1 MYKRDRQN
9 SQHPDSTNNL
19 LPPISS
25 WLGGTCLLLVTIFGT
40 AMTLAAAFKSDQTTV
55 QPTAKVKGAS
65 SVAIA
70 SRRAPLRIGPKAHNS
85 VTQSPQQRGNK
96 PDAIALRMSQRL
108 FPTPPHPQLPTKNS
122 PTPLDIQLQQFP
134 SSPLPALSRQ
144 FVDFPSATNI
154 NVQSSDLLA
163 SKTTK
168 LANLFA
174 QTTQKPSQPEP
185 ITPQPGIQLT
195 LADVVVLA
203 VQNNTDIKNAY
214 LERIAQRQNLAIA
227 EDKFIPN
234 LTPNVSFNIERFGSG
249 ATTSTSADLGLGAI
263 VSVNIPTG
271 ARLSFG
277 WDTHAQTSN
286 RNNFIDN
293 INNDILGQN
302 LQLRFT
308 QPLLRGAGTAVNRAS
323 IDIARLDERANIQ
336 ALKST
341 LINTITSAILGYR
354 DLIQAQ
360 EQLEIE
366 RLSLE
371 SARQILEINQALIDA
386 GRIAPVEIV
395 QSQTEVANRELSL
408 LAAQNTLASAKL
420 ALLDILDIG
429 QNLDIVAVERIVLSS
444 ISPELNK
451 LKTVAFQNRPDY
463 LQAQLRLEI
472 AKLDQLVA
480 DNNRRLNL
488 DFDARYNNSVSS
500 SSQLAAGLVFSHTF
514 GDRTAERDFQRSRV
528 NFLQAKNSLEN
539 LRQIIEIQVTD
550 RVRDVNLRLSE
561 VRLAQQARELSERQL
576 QIEQERLRLGRG
588 GIFQVVTF
596 QSSLVEARNRELT
609 AIIAYLNALTN
620 LDQTVGTTLDTWNV
634 TIERNR

>member
-1 MYKRDRQN
+1 MYKRDRQI
-9 SQHPDSTNNL
+9 SQHPDSLDNF
-19 LPPISS
+19 LPPVSS
-25 WLGGTCLLLVTIFGT
+25 WVGSACLLLVTIFGT
-40 AMTLAAAFKSDQTTV
+40 AMTLAAAFKPDQTTV

-70 SRRAPLRIGPKAHNS
+70 SRRAPLRIGAKAHNS

-108 FPTPPHPQLPTKNS
+108 FPTPPHPQLLTKNS
-122 PTPLDIQLQQFP
+122 LTPLDIQLQHP

-195 LADVVVLA
+195 LADIVVLA

-249 ATTSTSADLGLGAI
+249 ATTSTSADLGLGAS

-277 WDTHAQTSN
+277 WDTQTQTSN

-354 DLIQAQ
+354 DLLQAQ

-371 SARQILEINQALIDA
+371 SARQILQINQALIDA

-488 DFDARYNNSVSS
+488 DFDARYDNSVSS

-528 NFLQAKNSLEN
+528 NFLQARNSLEN
-539 LRQIIEIQVTD
+539 LRQSIEIQVTD

-576 QIEQERLRLGRG
+576 QIEQERLKLGRG
-588 GIFQVVTF
+588 EIFQVVTF
-596 QSSLVEARNRELT
+596 QSNLVEAKNRELT
-609 AIIAYLNALTN
+609 AIIAYLNALTG

>member
-1 MYKRDRQN
+1 MYKRDRQI
-9 SQHPDSTNNL
+9 SQHPDYTDNF
-19 LPPISS
+19 LPPVSS
-25 WLGGTCLLLVTIFGT
+25 WLGSVCLLLVTIFGT
-40 AMTLAAAFKSDQTTV
+40 AMTLAAAFKPDRTTV

-70 SRRAPLRIGPKAHNS
+70 SRRASLRIGSKAHNS
-85 VTQSPQQRGNK
+85 VNPQSPQQRGK
-96 PDAIALRMSQRL
+96 PDAIALRISQRL
-108 FPTPPHPQLPTKNS
+108 FPTPPDPQLPTKNS
-122 PTPLDIQLQQFP
+122 LTPLDIQLHHP
-134 SSPLPALSRQ
+134 SSPLPALSSQ
-144 FVDFPSATNI
+144 FVDFPLATNI
-154 NVQSSDLLA
+154 NAQSSDLLA

-174 QTTQKPSQPEP
+174 QTTQKPNQPEP
-185 ITPQPGIQLT
+185 ITPQPGIQLN

-214 LERIAQRQNLAIA
+214 LERIAQRQNLAVA

-277 WDTHAQTSN
+277 WDTHTQTSN

-323 IDIARLDERANIQ
+323 IEVARLDERANIQ

-354 DLIQAQ
+354 DLLQAQ

-371 SARQILEINQALIDA
+371 SARQILQINQALIDA

-429 QNLDIVAVERIVLSS
+429 QNLDIVAIERIVLSS

-539 LRQIIEIQVTD
+539 LRQSIEIQVTD

-576 QIEQERLRLGRG
+576 QIEQERLKLGRG
-588 GIFQVVTF
+588 EIFQVVTF
-596 QSSLVEARNRELT
+596 QNNLVEARNRELT
-609 AIIAYLNALTN
+609 AIIAYLNALTG

-634 TIERNR
+634 TIETNR

>member
-1 MYKRDRQN
+1 MYKRDRQI
-9 SQHPDSTNNL
+9 SQHPDSLDNF
-19 LPPISS
+19 LPPVSS
-25 WLGGTCLLLVTIFGT
+25 WLGSACLLLVTIFGT
-40 AMTLAAAFKSDQTTV
+40 AMTLAAAFKPDGTTV
-55 QPTAKVKGAS
+55 QPTAKVKAAS

-70 SRRAPLRIGPKAHNS
+70 SRRAPLWIGAKTHNS
-85 VTQSPQQRGNK
+85 VNPQSPQQRGK
-96 PDAIALRMSQRL
+96 PDAIALRMSQTL
-108 FPTPPHPQLPTKNS
+108 FPIPPDPQLQTKNS
-122 PTPLDIQLQQFP
+122 LTPLDIQLQHP

-154 NVQSSDLLA
+154 NPQSSDLLA

-174 QTTQKPSQPEP
+174 QTTQKPNQPEP
-185 ITPQPGIQLT
+185 ITPQPGIQLN
-195 LADVVVLA
+195 LADVVILA

-214 LERIAQRQNLAIA
+214 LERIAQRQNLAVA

-234 LTPNVSFNIERFGSG
+234 LRPNVSFNIERFGSG
-249 ATTSTSADLGLGAI
+249 ANTSTSADLGLGAI

-277 WDTHAQTSN
+277 WDTHTQTSN
-286 RNNFIDN
+286 GNNFIDN

-323 IDIARLDERANIQ
+323 IEIARLDERANIQ

-354 DLIQAQ
+354 DLLQAQ

-371 SARQILEINQALIDA
+371 SARQILQINQALIDA

-408 LAAQNTLASAKL
+408 LAAQNTLASTKL

-444 ISPELNK
+444 VSPELNK

-500 SSQLAAGLVFSHTF
+500 TSQLAAGLVFSHTF

-528 NFLQAKNSLEN
+528 NFLQANNSLEN
-539 LRQIIEIQVTD
+539 LRQSIEIQVTD

-576 QIEQERLRLGRG
+576 QIEQERLKLGRG
-588 GIFQVVTF
+588 EIFQVVTF
-596 QSSLVEARNRELT
+596 QNNLVEARNRELT
-609 AIIAYLNALTN
+609 AIIAYLNALTG

-634 TIERNR
+634 TIETNR

>member
-70 SRRAPLRIGPKAHNS
+70 SRRAPLRIGAKAYNS
-85 VTQSPQQRGNK
+85 VTQSLQQRGNK

-122 PTPLDIQLQQFP
+122 LTPLDIQLQHP

-195 LADVVVLA
+195 LADIVVLA

-249 ATTSTSADLGLGAI
+249 ATTSTSADLGLGAS

-277 WDTHAQTSN
+277 WDTQTQTSN

-354 DLIQAQ
+354 DLLQAQ

-371 SARQILEINQALIDA
+371 SARQILQINQALIDA

-488 DFDARYNNSVSS
+488 DFDARYDNSVSS

-528 NFLQAKNSLEN
+528 NFLQARNSLEN
-539 LRQIIEIQVTD
+539 LRQSIEIQVTD

-576 QIEQERLRLGRG
+576 QIEQERLKLGRG
-588 GIFQVVTF
+588 EIFQVVTF
-596 QSSLVEARNRELT
+596 QSNLVEAKNRELT
-609 AIIAYLNALTN
+609 AIIAYLNALTG

>member
-1 MYKRDRQN
+1 MYKRDRQI
-9 SQHPDSTNNL
+9 SQHPDSLDNF
-19 LPPISS
+19 LPPVSS
-25 WLGGTCLLLVTIFGT
+25 WVGSACLLLVTIFGT
-40 AMTLAAAFKSDQTTV
+40 AMTLAAAFKPDQTTV

-70 SRRAPLRIGPKAHNS
+70 SRRAPLRIGAKAYNS
-85 VTQSPQQRGNK
+85 VTQSLQQRGNK

-122 PTPLDIQLQQFP
+122 LTPLDIQLQHP

-195 LADVVVLA
+195 LADIVVLA

-249 ATTSTSADLGLGAI
+249 ATTSTSADLGLGAS

-277 WDTHAQTSN
+277 WDTQTQTSN

-354 DLIQAQ
+354 DLLQAQ

-371 SARQILEINQALIDA
+371 SARQILQINQALIDA

-488 DFDARYNNSVSS
+488 DFDARYDNSVSS

-528 NFLQAKNSLEN
+528 NFLQARNSLEN
-539 LRQIIEIQVTD
+539 LRQSIEIQVTD

-576 QIEQERLRLGRG
+576 QIEQERLKLGRG
-588 GIFQVVTF
+588 EIFQVVTF
-596 QSSLVEARNRELT
+596 QSNLVEAKNRELT
-609 AIIAYLNALTN
+609 AIIAYLNALTG

>member
-1 MYKRDRQN
+1 MYKRDRQI
-9 SQHPDSTNNL
+9 SQHPDYLDNF
-19 LPPISS
+19 LPPVSS
-25 WLGGTCLLLVTIFGT
+25 WLGSTCLLLVTIFGT
-40 AMTLAAAFKSDQTTV
+40 AMTLAAAFKPDQTTV

-70 SRRAPLRIGPKAHNS
+70 SRREPLRIGAKAHNS
-85 VTQSPQQRGNK
+85 VTQSPQQRGK

-108 FPTPPHPQLPTKNS
+108 FPTPPHPQLLTKNS
-122 PTPLDIQLQQFP
+122 LTPLDIQLQHP

-144 FVDFPSATNI
+144 FVDFPSATDI

-174 QTTQKPSQPEP
+174 QTTQRPSQPEP

-249 ATTSTSADLGLGAI
+249 ATTSTSADLGLGAS

-277 WDTHAQTSN
+277 WDTQTQTSN

-354 DLIQAQ
+354 DLLQAQ

-371 SARQILEINQALIDA
+371 SARQILQINQALIDA

-451 LKTVAFQNRPDY
+451 LKAVAFQNRPDY

-488 DFDARYNNSVSS
+488 DFDARYDNSVSS

-539 LRQIIEIQVTD
+539 LRQSIEIQVTD

-576 QIEQERLRLGRG
+576 QIEQERLKLGRG
-588 GIFQVVTF
+588 EIFQVVTF
-596 QSSLVEARNRELT
+596 QSNLVEAKNRELT
-609 AIIAYLNALTN
+609 AIIAYLNALTG

>member
-1 MYKRDRQN
+1 MYKRDRQI
-9 SQHPDSTNNL
+9 SQHPDSLDNF
-19 LPPISS
+19 LPPVSS
-25 WLGGTCLLLVTIFGT
+25 WLGSVCLLLVTIFGT
-40 AMTLAAAFKSDQTTV
+40 AMTLAAAFKPDGTTV
-55 QPTAKVKGAS
+55 QPTAKVKAAS
-65 SVAIA
+65 SIAIP
-70 SRRAPLRIGPKAHNS
+70 SRRAPLRIGAKAHNS
-85 VTQSPQQRGNK
+85 VNPQSPQQRGK
-96 PDAIALRMSQRL
+96 PDAIALRISQRL
-108 FPTPPHPQLPTKNS
+108 FPTPPDPQLPTKNS
-122 PTPLDIQLQQFP
+122 LTPLDIQLQHP
-134 SSPLPALSRQ
+134 SSSLPSLSSQ
-144 FVDFPSATNI
+144 FVDFPLATNI
-154 NVQSSDLLA
+154 NAQSSNLLA

-174 QTTQKPSQPEP
+174 QTTQKPNQPEP
-185 ITPQPGIQLT
+185 ITPHPGIQLN

-214 LERIAQRQNLAIA
+214 LERIAQRQNLAVA

-277 WDTHAQTSN
+277 WDTHTQTSN
-286 RNNFIDN
+286 GNNFIDN

-323 IDIARLDERANIQ
+323 IEIARLDERANIQ

-354 DLIQAQ
+354 DLLQAQ

-371 SARQILEINQALIDA
+371 SARQILQINQALIDA

-444 ISPELNK
+444 VSPELNK

-500 SSQLAAGLVFSHTF
+500 TSQLAAGLVFSHTF

-528 NFLQAKNSLEN
+528 NFLQANNSLES
-539 LRQIIEIQVTD
+539 LRQSIEIQVTN

-576 QIEQERLRLGRG
+576 QIEQERLKLGRG
-588 GIFQVVTF
+588 EIFQVVTF
-596 QSSLVEARNRELT
+596 QNNLVEARNRELT
-609 AIIAYLNALTN
+609 AIIAYLNALTG

-634 TIERNR
+634 TIETNR

>member
-1 MYKRDRQN
+1 MYKRDRQI
-9 SQHPDSTNNL
+9 SQHPDYTDNF
-19 LPPISS
+19 LPPVSS
-25 WLGGTCLLLVTIFGT
+25 WLSGACLLLVTIFGT
-40 AMTLAAAFKSDQTTV
+40 AITLAAAFKPDRTTV
-55 QPTAKVKGAS
+55 QPTAKVTDAS
-65 SVAIA
+65 RVAIA
-70 SRRAPLRIGPKAHNS
+70 SRRAPLRIGAKAHNS
-85 VTQSPQQRGNK
+85 VTPSPQQRGNK
-96 PDAIALRMSQRL
+96 PDAIAWRMSQRL

-122 PTPLDIQLQQFP
+122 LTPLDIQSQHP

-174 QTTQKPSQPEP
+174 QTTQKPTQPEP

-249 ATTSTSADLGLGAI
+249 ATISTSADLGLGAI

-277 WDTHAQTSN
+277 WDTHTQTSN

-323 IDIARLDERANIQ
+323 IEIARLDERANIQ

-354 DLIQAQ
+354 DLLQAQ

-371 SARQILEINQALIDA
+371 SARQILQINQALIDA

-429 QNLDIVAVERIVLSS
+429 QNLDIVAVERIILSS

-488 DFDARYNNSVSS
+488 DFDARYDNSVSS

-539 LRQIIEIQVTD
+539 LRQSIEIQVTD

-561 VRLAQQARELSERQL
+561 VRLAQQARELSEKQL
-576 QIEQERLRLGRG
+576 QIEQERLKLGRG
-588 GIFQVVTF
+588 EIFQVVTF
-596 QSSLVEARNRELT
+596 QNNLVEARNRELT
-609 AIIAYLNALTN
+609 AIIAYLNALTG

>member
-1 MYKRDRQN
+1 MYKRDRQI
-9 SQHPDSTNNL
+9 SQHQDYTDNF
-19 LPPISS
+19 LPPVSS
-25 WLGGTCLLLVTIFGT
+25 WLSGTCLLLVTIFGT
-40 AMTLAAAFKSDQTTV
+40 AMTLAAAFKPDRTTV
-55 QPTAKVKGAS
+55 QPTAKVKGAY

-70 SRRAPLRIGPKAHNS
+70 SRHAPLRIGAKAHNN

-96 PDAIALRMSQRL
+96 PDAIAWRMSQRL
-108 FPTPPHPQLPTKNS
+108 FPTPPHSQLPTKNS
-122 PTPLDIQLQQFP
+122 LTPLDIQLQHP

-174 QTTQKPSQPEP
+174 QTTQKPTQPEP

-277 WDTHAQTSN
+277 WDTHTQTSN

-354 DLIQAQ
+354 DLLQAQ

-371 SARQILEINQALIDA
+371 SARQILQINQALIDA

-488 DFDARYNNSVSS
+488 DFDARYDNSVSS

-539 LRQIIEIQVTD
+539 LRQSIEIQVTD

-561 VRLAQQARELSERQL
+561 VRLAQQARELSEKQL
-576 QIEQERLRLGRG
+576 QIEQERLKLGRG
-588 GIFQVVTF
+588 EIFQVVTF
-596 QSSLVEARNRELT
+596 QNNLVEARNRELT
-609 AIIAYLNALTN
+609 AIIAYLNALTG

>member
-1 MYKRDRQN
+1 MYKRDRQI
-9 SQHPDSTNNL
+9 SQHPDSLDNF
-19 LPPISS
+19 LPPVSS
-25 WLGGTCLLLVTIFGT
+25 WLGSACLLLVTIFGT
-40 AMTLAAAFKSDQTTV
+40 AMTLAAAFKPDQTTV
-55 QPTAKVKGAS
+55 HTAKVKGAS

-70 SRRAPLRIGPKAHNS
+70 FRRAPLRIGAKAHNS
-85 VTQSPQQRGNK
+85 GAQSPQQRGK
-96 PDAIALRMSQRL
+96 PDAIALRISQRL
-108 FPTPPHPQLPTKNS
+108 FLTPPDPQLPTKNS
-122 PTPLDIQLQQFP
+122 LTSLDIQLQHP

-174 QTTQKPSQPEP
+174 QTTQKPTQPEP

-249 ATTSTSADLGLGAI
+249 ATTSTSADLGLGAS

-277 WDTHAQTSN
+277 WDTHTQTSN

-302 LQLRFT
+302 VQLRFT

-354 DLIQAQ
+354 DLLQAQ

-371 SARQILEINQALIDA
+371 SARQILQINQALIDA

-429 QNLDIVAVERIVLSS
+429 QNLDIVAVERIILSS

-488 DFDARYNNSVSS
+488 DFDARYDNSVSS

-539 LRQIIEIQVTD
+539 LRQSIEIQVTD

-576 QIEQERLRLGRG
+576 QIEQERLKLGRG
-588 GIFQVVTF
+588 EIFQVVTF
-596 QSSLVEARNRELT
+596 QNNLVEARNRELT
-609 AIIAYLNALTN
+609 GIISYLNALTG

-634 TIERNR
+634 TIETNR

>member
-1 MYKRDRQN
+1 MYKRDRQI
-9 SQHPDSTNNL
+9 SQHPDSLDNF
-19 LPPISS
+19 LPPVSS
-25 WLGGTCLLLVTIFGT
+25 WLGSACLLLVTIFGT
-40 AMTLAAAFKSDQTTV
+40 AITLAAAFKPDRTTV

-70 SRRAPLRIGPKAHNS
+70 SRRAPLRIGAKAHNS

-122 PTPLDIQLQQFP
+122 LTPLDIQLQHP

-144 FVDFPSATNI
+144 FVDLLSATNI

-174 QTTQKPSQPEP
+174 QTTQKPTQPEP

-277 WDTHAQTSN
+277 WDTHTQTSN

-323 IDIARLDERANIQ
+323 IEIARLDERANIQ

-354 DLIQAQ
+354 DLLQAQ

-371 SARQILEINQALIDA
+371 SARQILQINQALIDA

-429 QNLDIVAVERIVLSS
+429 QNLDIVAVERIILSS

-488 DFDARYNNSVSS
+488 DFDARYDNSVSS

-514 GDRTAERDFQRSRV
+514 GDRTAEGDFQRSRV

-539 LRQIIEIQVTD
+539 LRQSIEIQVTD

-576 QIEQERLRLGRG
+576 QIEQERLKLGRG
-588 GIFQVVTF
+588 EIFQVVTF
-596 QSSLVEARNRELT
+596 QNNLVEARNRELT
-609 AIIAYLNALTN
+609 AIIAYLNALTG